1 MKAIKIAALAAV
13 LASTSALAETDKTGF
28 YIGGALN
35 QVKVSGDG
43 DGSLDGIG
51 FGAYGGYNFN
61 EWFGLESN
69 LFASGDLGEDGV
81 DVGAGAWTFTPKFT
95 VQFNDMFSGFAKVGL
110 ASMVVTVDSGL
121 VDTDFTGTGFTW
133 GLGLNAAVN
142 EHLNIRLSY
151 DRSSGDLDGDWA
163 DDLDTDISQI
173 ALGVHYQF

>member
-28 YIGGALN
+28 YIGGAVN
-35 QVKVSGDG
+35 QVKLSVDNDFSESGVG
-43 DGSLDGIG
+43 L
-51 FGAYGGYNFN
+51 GAYGGYNFN

-81 DVGAGAWTFTPKFT
+81 DIGAGAWTFTPKFT

-110 ASMVVTVDSGL
+110 ASMAVV
-121 VDTDFTGTGFTW
+121 VDTDFGDDDFTGVGLTW
-133 GLGLNAAVN
+133 GLGLNAAIN

-151 DRSSGDLDGDWA
+151 DRSSGDLDGDFA
-163 DDLDTDISQI
+163 DNLDADISQI